1 MDRQRRDLLLKAG
14 VAGVGL
20 LAGSCSSPDVRT
32 EQGSDA
38 DRAVLSAAEELMRDH
53 GVVQRLG
60 LVYDH
65 LADRLEAGEDIPR
78 GSLLNA
84 SQLVDEFVAGYH
96 EYLEEK
102 FIFPLVED
110 HEEFSELISVLRRQ
124 HIRGRRLS
132 SQCYSLAAGGDLRDA
147 TRRGDLI
154 GAARSH
160 TVMFRA
166 HTARENTDLFGALH
180 TLLSVKEFLTL
191 RDKFSHA
198 REEKLGEASFAEIS
212 GRLAEIEKELGIHAL
227 SEYTP

>member
-20 LAGSCSSPDVRT
+20 LAGSCSSPDMRT
-32 EQGSDA
+32 DQESDV
-38 DRAVLSAAEELMRDH
+38 DRAVLSAPEELMRDH

-65 LADRLEAGEDIPR
+65 LADRLEAGEDIQR
-78 GSLLNA
+78 DSLLNA

-110 HEEFSELISVLRRQ
+110 HGDFSDLVSVLRRQ
-124 HIRGRRLS
+124 HLRGRSLS
-132 SQCYSLAAGGDLRDA
+132 SRCYSLAAGGDLRDE
-147 TRRGDLI
+147 TRRGELI
-154 GAARSH
+154 DAARSH
-160 TVMFRA
+160 TLMYRA
-166 HTARENTDLFGALH
+166 HAAREDTDLFPALR
-180 TLLSVKEFLTL
+180 LLLTAKEFIAL
-191 RDKFSHA
+191 REKFSQA
-198 REEKLGEASFAEIS
+198 REEKLGEASFAKIS

-227 SEYTP
+227 SGYTP